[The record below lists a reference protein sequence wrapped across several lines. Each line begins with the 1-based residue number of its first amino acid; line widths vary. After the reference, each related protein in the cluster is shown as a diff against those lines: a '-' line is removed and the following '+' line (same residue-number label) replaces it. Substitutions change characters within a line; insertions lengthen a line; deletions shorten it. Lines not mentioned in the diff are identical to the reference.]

1 MKYVIKRRA
10 RSVGFVL
17 SKHALV
23 VSALFFFVPAAKAVD
38 AASPVPTGEQMVE
51 AFHSAFGNRHV
62 RATHAKGIMAVGSYS
77 PSRDAAKLSKASVFA
92 ADSSLLLRFSDFTGI
107 PDIADTAGPSNP
119 RGLAIKFIG
128 SSGPLMDVVT
138 HNFNGFPTANAA
150 EFRQLLLT
158 LSASGADAPKPTP
171 LDRFLDTHPIAKAF
185 LTTQK
190 KPSVSYASVTYFG
203 VNAFKYTAADGS
215 TVQVRYQFVP
225 TAGEQFLTEEELAK
239 AGPNY
244 LSEELPVRLA
254 KGPVT
259 YQWYAQ
265 IADAGDAVDNP
276 SVAWPDTRRRVD
288 LGTITITRMATDK
301 DAIDKETLFM
311 PTNLPDGIEPTDPML
326 LVRQDAYPVSFGER
340 Q

>member
-1 MKYVIKRRA
+1 MKKVTKRCIQRHSFRVSTYA
-10 RSVGFVL
+10 IAISVLVL
-17 SKHALV
+17 AHQAAN
-23 VSALFFFVPAAKAVD
+23 SADPG
-38 AASPVPTGEQMVE
+38 SPVPSGEKMVE

-77 PSRDAAKLSKASVFA
+77 PTPDAAKLSKASVFA
-92 ADSSLLLRFSDFTGI
+92 ADSTLLLRFSDFTGI
-107 PDIADTAGPSNP
+107 PDIPDTAGPSNP

-128 SSGPLMDVVT
+128 SSGPSMDVVT

-158 LSASGADAPKPTP
+158 LSASGADAPKPSP
-171 LDRFLDTHPIAKAF
+171 LDRFLEDHPVAKTF

-225 TAGEQFLTEEELAK
+225 EAGEQFLTDEELAK

-244 LSEELPVRLA
+244 LSEELPTRLA
-254 KGPVT
+254 KGPVA
-259 YQWYAQ
+259 YRWYAQ
-265 IADAGDAVDNP
+265 IADPEDALDNP

-288 LGTITITRMATDK
+288 LGTITITRLATEK

-311 PTNLPDGIEPTDPML
+311 PTNVPEGIEPTDPML
-326 LVRQDAYPVSFGER
+326 LVRQEAYPVSFGER